1 MKTLYIDTH
10 LFDIDI
16 ILFENK
22 RIIARKTVENERY
35 NSIYLV
41 SSLKEVCP
49 DKEFDEI
56 VVINGPGSFTGVRL
70 GVTIAKT
77 LAYTLNKPIK
87 TLSYFDLMNYSS
99 DDSNHIFAISD
110 GNGYYIGEYDQHLL
124 VKDYYYLNNNE
135 YNIFKE
141 SNIIE
146 TDVVVDFNK
155 VLEQLE
161 SVDSVNPHL
170 VKPIYIKLIGVE
182 K

>member
-16 ILFENK
+16 ILFDDKQIIK
-22 RIIARKTVENERY
+22 RKKVENEKY
-35 NSIYLV
+35 NSIYLI
-41 SSLKEVCP
+41 STLKEVCP
-49 DKEFDEI
+49 DKDFDEI

-77 LAYTLNKPIK
+77 LAYTLNRPIK

-110 GNGYYIGEYDQHLL
+110 GNGFYIGEYTNHLL
-124 VKDYYYLNNNE
+124 VKDYYYLNNSE
-135 YNIFKE
+135 YTLFN
-141 SNIIE
+141 SNNNVE
-146 TDVVVDFNK
+146 TNVTIDFTK
-155 VLEQLE
+155 VLEHLKE
-161 SVDSVNPHL
+161 VDSINPHL
-170 VKPIYIKLIGVE
+170 VKPLYIKLIGVE